1 MQRIR
6 ERDAERRRTFG
17 YRDISK
23 GRARHKGFLLGGA
36 AKAVV
41 RGSLENDGD

>member
-1 MQRIR
+1 MTRSQNRSGATP
-6 ERDAERRRTFG
+6 D
-17 YRDISK
+17 
-23 GRARHKGFLLGGA
+23 GRHNSFLLGGA